1 MSTKEFNLIEK
12 CNQCILEIVTK
23 KGCELT
29 SVLYE
34 ECIGEVYGKKYI
46 SNKELKDSGRTLLYK
61 SLNKLKKSGKIRLIN
76 AKDLLNEKEK
86 DKYSICL
93 KSLEEKELDIK
104 KINKNISFV
113 IYSLNI
119 NEPNKHINEALEKF
133 KEYINNKN
141 YVSAKNLL
149 YIFNL
154 KNMGNQIKD
163 YVYIIKKLI
172 LDIGTINY
180 EAAMK
185 KISLEKKL
193 EQTKN
198 ELMDIKDILDHINNY
213 ANDKKEA
220 IQLKDR
226 LLKKE
231 EKAIQKIMD
240 LKDQIKEN
248 GNNFEADINDLKDL
262 ILSMCNKLIDYFDDE
277 NCLLTSELK
286 FEILLDLTDSI
297 YNLLYMFSANH
308 FPFDIG
314 GYSSYKEL
322 YDKLIIRLI
331 SIFNLETEPPNN
343 EELINKIL
351 NFAFLTE
358 VETGYLMLTNES
370 GDDSTLA
377 LMEKNNKE
385 IYEKL
390 LRISK
395 LAPKKIENLYQKTLD
410 NPNNTSPALKKFIS
424 ESLGKD

>member
-172 LDIGTINY
+172 LDIRTINY

-220 IQLKDR
+220 IQLKDK
-226 LLKKE
+226 LLKEK

-248 GNNFEADINDLKDL
+248 GNNFEADINDLKNL
-262 ILSMCNKLIDYFDDE
+262 ILTMCNKLIDYFDDE

-297 YNLLYMFSANH
+297 YNLLYFFSTTHPA
-308 FPFDIG
+308 FDIG
-314 GYSSYKEL
+314 GYNSYKEL

-331 SIFNLETEPPNN
+331 SIFNLETEQPKN

-377 LMEKNNKE
+377 LMKKNNKE